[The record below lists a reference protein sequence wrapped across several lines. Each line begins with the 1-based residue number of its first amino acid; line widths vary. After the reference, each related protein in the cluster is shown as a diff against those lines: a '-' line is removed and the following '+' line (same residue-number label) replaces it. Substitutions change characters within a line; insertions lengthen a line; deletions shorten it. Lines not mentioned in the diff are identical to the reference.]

1 MTARATSQRHGR
13 GRVRTLLLAALAAAA
28 VFASLEL
35 LVRGLGVGDPPPG
48 ARGFSTRA
56 RYLGPDPETPG
67 RWRTRYDMPEGAEL
81 VIPPKGAA
89 RRIVVV
95 GSSNALGLAFG
106 DLEGQLA
113 ALAGEERYEVV
124 HLGRPGYGSE
134 RVALLTAEVVAQ
146 LEPDLLVVYLGD
158 AELAEALDA
167 DERDE
172 AVRFERARLA
182 ASGEGLSA
190 TEADGTGGD
199 RTGGDRTGSADT
211 AGALSGLVNLARR
224 SRLVEL
230 FLAAVASPARD
241 VPEPWIRRPPGHDDR
256 MTPEDADHLYSELAR
271 NLESICRSA
280 ATHDVPVVL
289 STVIYN
295 RFSAPFG
302 SAFPVHLDDDARA
315 TFEQR
320 RGLALKSLPE
330 FLAPLLPERP
340 ADRVLPR
347 SWRMAADTVED
358 PSPGRELPGRRPCTG
373 RLADVDPELLPRENW
388 GPAIWRLY
396 ECLERV
402 HFGTLSAEERAALER
417 AEGHLRQAL
426 AICADHPRALFE
438 LGLVGLVLQ
447 RDPDEVRRLLE
458 RAALRDRAPHKAS
471 DRLNDMV
478 RGLAA
483 TEPGARLFDADAL
496 FAERMP
502 GGLVGWEWML
512 DECHLQIGARRVL
525 MGDLARF
532 VVEQGL

>member
-1 MTARATSQRHGR
+1 MTARATSQRRRR
-13 GRVRTLLLAALAAAA
+13 GRRLLLAALAAAA
-28 VFASLEL
+28 VFAALEL
-35 LVRGLGVGDPPPG
+35 LVRGLGIGDPSPG
-48 ARGFSTRA
+48 ARGFSTQA
-56 RYLGPDPETPG
+56 RYLGPDPEVPG

-81 VIPPKGAA
+81 AIPPKGEA

-113 ALAGEERYEVV
+113 MLAGEGRFEVV

-134 RVALLTAEVVAQ
+134 RVALLSAEVVAQ

-182 ASGEGLSA
+182 ASGEASATVESVGEAGDGSGSAFAGLS
-190 TEADGTGGD
+190 EF
-199 RTGGDRTGSADT
+199 
-211 AGALSGLVNLARR
+211 ARR
-224 SRLVEL
+224 SRLVQWL
-230 FLAAVASPARD
+230 SAALLSPDGDR
-241 VPEPWIRRPPGHDDR
+241 PEPWIRRPPGHDDP
-256 MTPEDADHLYSELAR
+256 MTPEDADHLYSELDR

-280 ATHDVPVVL
+280 AARDVPVVL

-302 SAFPVHLDDDARA
+302 SALPTHLDADTRA
-315 TFEQR
+315 AFAQR

-347 SWRMAADTVED
+347 SWRMPAGEVED
-358 PSPGRELPGRRPCTG
+358 PSPGRELPGRRPCSG

-402 HFGTLSAEERAALER
+402 HFGTLSPAERAALEK

-426 AICADHPRALFE
+426 AICPDHPRALFE

-447 RDPDEVRRLLE
+447 RDPTEVRRLLE

-471 DRLNDMV
+471 DRLNEMV

-483 TEPGARLFDADAL
+483 AEPGALLFDADAL